1 MRSPKTSRLRTEPR
15 RRRRSPPGPPLG
27 HWRERAGCP
36 SAWRSR
42 LLPPPVSTSSTP
54 WCTAGTWPGPR
65 DRHGPSILRWRP
77 RPSSSAGRRS
87 PTTSASAEPSVRSC
101 PSRTTPRRTTGS
113 LASWAASP
121 ELFVEAVLRAI
132 SDPRRR
138 EIIRLVRRRE
148 LSAGE
153 IAARFEV
160 SRPAIS
166 QHITILREAGL
177 LTERRDGNRRLY
189 SARPEAL
196 AGVRSF
202 VDEFWM
208 DHLDRLKEAAEQEET
223 DARN

>member
-1 MRSPKTSRLRTEPR
+1 M
-15 RRRRSPPGPPLG
+15 
-27 HWRERAGCP
+27 
-36 SAWRSR
+36 
-42 LLPPPVSTSSTP
+42 
-54 WCTAGTWPGPR
+54 
-65 DRHGPSILRWRP
+65 
-77 RPSSSAGRRS
+77 
-87 PTTSASAEPSVRSC
+87 
-101 PSRTTPRRTTGS
+101 
-113 LASWAASP
+113 
-121 ELFVEAVLRAI
+121 EAVLRAI

-166 QHITILREAGL
+166 QHITILREAGVL
-177 LTERRDGNRRLY
+177 M
-189 SARPEAL
+189 
-196 AGVRSF
+196 RSF